1 MAAPPHRCWR
11 WWMGAGKALLGPG
24 RSGQNPTSK
33 PSLRKSPVPHL
44 PSCTSYSSAK
54 AKTTTT
60 NKFLSTG
67 SITGTWGD
75 TKALLGDILAVAETF
90 PTGMSCFFMVQC
102 RTNCADPP
110 ECFISLCSCAFH
122 HSRAEDWLQ
131 NSAGNAAA
139 SSFAVFSSK
148 CIYFLLV

>member
-1 MAAPPHRCWR
+1 MNPPLQSLSASF
-11 WWMGAGKALLGPG
+11 GAGHDGNTSPPVLEMVDGCWQSVAWSWPLWAKSHFKTQVYANL
-24 RSGQNPTSK
+24 QIPTCH
-33 PSLRKSPVPHL
+33 PAPATAQPE
-44 PSCTSYSSAK
+44 

-90 PTGMSCFFMVQC
+90 PTGMSCFSMVQC
-102 RTNCADPP
+102 QTNGADPP

-122 HSRAEDWLQ
+122 HSRAED
-131 NSAGNAAA
+131 
-139 SSFAVFSSK
+139 
-148 CIYFLLV
+148 